1 MLRTNDGEDECVG
14 EVSVEGELHHVPP
27 QTEQLH
33 GLGQADE
40 DVAYCQGI

>member
-1 MLRTNDGEDECVG
+1 MQPTDDSEDERVG

-27 QTEQLH
+27 QSQQLH

-40 DVAYCQGI
+40 DVPCRQGI